1 MKKRVLL
8 FLVVL
13 MSLLVLTACS
23 ADSNFSGVES
33 DNAGGGEGSS
43 IVVDNTNRKIIYT
56 ANLSIKSKDLLATTN
71 EIKDM
76 LLEDEWIESE
86 DLTSNSNYITFR
98 IKTSRL
104 NGFID
109 SIRTNNETTNFR
121 LESKDVSIHYLDVS
135 SRIEAYELEK
145 ARLMELFENASMYE
159 MIQINERISSIDAQL
174 ITLNR
179 TILEYD
185 SLVDYSVVKLW
196 IYGPTANP
204 NPPSYGSRLS
214 RTFKTGWN
222 GVVIV
227 LQTSLQV
234 VVFLI
239 PFLVII
245 VPVGGIVLGVTV
257 YRKRRRDKE
266 KEE

>member
-8 FLVVL
+8 FIVLL

-23 ADSNFSGVES
+23 SGSNYNDGDAV
-33 DNAGGGEGSS
+33 GEGSGESSS
-43 IVVDNTNRKIIYT
+43 IIVDNTNRKIIYT
-56 ANLSIKSKDLLATTN
+56 VNLSIKSKDLLATTN
-71 EIKDM
+71 DIKEM
-76 LLEDEWIESE
+76 LVEDEWIESE
-86 DLTSNSNYITFR
+86 ELTSNSNYITFR
-98 IKTSRL
+98 VKTSRL
-104 NGFID
+104 NSFID
-109 SIRTNNETTNFR
+109 SIRTSNETTNFR
-121 LESKDVSIHYLDVS
+121 LESKDVSINYLDVS
-135 SRIEAYELEK
+135 SRIEAFELEK
-145 ARLMELFENASMYE
+145 ARLMELYENASMYE
-159 MIQINERISSIDAQL
+159 MIQINERISQIDSQL
-174 ITLNR
+174 ISLNR

-214 RTFKTGWN
+214 NTFKTGWN

-234 VVFLI
+234 IVFLI

-245 VPVGGIVLGVTV
+245 VPVGGIVLGVTY
-257 YRKRRRDKE
+257 YRKRKRNQDKD
-266 KEE
+266 

>member
-1 MKKRVLL
+1 MKKRILL
-8 FLVVL
+8 FFVLL
-13 MSLLVLTACS
+13 MSLFLLTACS
-23 ADSNFSGVES
+23 ADSNFGA
-33 DNAGGGEGSS
+33 DNSQGEGSGEGSS

-56 ANLSIKSKDLLATTN
+56 ANLSIKSPDLIKTTN
-71 EIKDM
+71 EIKDL

-104 NGFID
+104 NSFID

-121 LESKDVSIHYLDVS
+121 LESKDVSINYLDVS
-135 SRIEAYELEK
+135 SRIEAFELEK
-145 ARLMELFENASMYE
+145 ARLMELYENASMYE
-159 MIQINERISSIDAQL
+159 MIQINERISQIDSQL
-174 ITLNR
+174 ISLNR

-204 NPPSYGSRLS
+204 NPPSYGTKLS
-214 RTFKTGWN
+214 RTFKMGWN
-222 GVVIV
+222 GVVTV

-239 PFLVII
+239 PFLIII
-245 VPVGGIVLGVTV
+245 VPVGGIVWGISI
-257 YRKRRRDKE
+257 YRKRKKDDNNK
-266 KEE
+266 